1 MENKYITVAYKLY
14 VMQDGQ
20 KTLVEEATVE
30 HPFQFIS
37 GLGTTL
43 ERFETEITALKKG
56 DKFEFVIPTAEA
68 YGEYMPE
75 GVRTVSKDMFTI
87 DGVFDEERIFP
98 GAVIPLQDNEGHH
111 FYATV
116 SEVTNDTVTVDLNHP
131 HAGKDLTFEGEVVES
146 RTATNE
152 EIQEMVKWWVEK
164 DAAVVVVT
172 AEVDAVMVVV
182 MKTTVDADIATNP
195 IWKIIK
201 REKGGFFVP
210 PFLFGIFSKCL

>member
-56 DKFEFVIPTAEA
+56 DKFKFVIPTAEA

-87 DGVFDEERIFP
+87 DGVLMKNASSRELSFP
-98 GAVIPLQDNEGHH
+98 
-111 FYATV
+111 Y
-116 SEVTNDTVTVDLNHP
+116 
-131 HAGKDLTFEGEVVES
+131 
-146 RTATNE
+146 RT
-152 EIQEMVKWWVEK
+152 MR
-164 DAAVVVVT
+164 
-172 AEVDAVMVVV
+172 
-182 MKTTVDADIATNP
+182 DITSTLP
-195 IWKIIK
+195 
-201 REKGGFFVP
+201 
-210 PFLFGIFSKCL
+210 

>member
-75 GVRTVSKDMFTI
+75 GVRAWVLKKSDIKKAFHLTRSFFT
-87 DGVFDEERIFP
+87 
-98 GAVIPLQDNEGHH
+98 H
-111 FYATV
+111 
-116 SEVTNDTVTVDLNHP
+116 LN
-131 HAGKDLTFEGEVVES
+131 
-146 RTATNE
+146 
-152 EIQEMVKWWVEK
+152 
-164 DAAVVVVT
+164 
-172 AEVDAVMVVV
+172 
-182 MKTTVDADIATNP
+182 
-195 IWKIIK
+195 
-201 REKGGFFVP
+201 KG
-210 PFLFGIFSKCL
+210 STMAS

>member
-43 ERFETEITALKKG
+43 ERFETEITALNKG

-152 EIQEMVKWWVEK
+152 EIQEMVKMMSGEGCGCGCG
-164 DAAVVVVT
+164 DC
-172 AEVDAVMVVV
+172 
-182 MKTTVDADIATNP
+182 
-195 IWKIIK
+195 
-201 REKGGFFVP
+201 GG
-210 PFLFGIFSKCL
+210 GCGDGCSDENNCGCGHCH

>member
-56 DKFEFVIPTAEA
+56 DKFKFVIPTAEA

-116 SEVTNDTVTVDLNHP
+116 SEVDRKSTRLNSSH
-131 HAGKDLTFEGEVVES
+131 S
-146 RTATNE
+146 RASR
-152 EIQEMVKWWVEK
+152 MPSS
-164 DAAVVVVT
+164 A
-172 AEVDAVMVVV
+172 
-182 MKTTVDADIATNP
+182 
-195 IWKIIK
+195 
-201 REKGGFFVP
+201 
-210 PFLFGIFSKCL
+210 

>member
-116 SEVTNDTVTVDLNHP
+116 SEVT
-131 HAGKDLTFEGEVVES
+131 
-146 RTATNE
+146 TATASPSRLT
-152 EIQEMVKWWVEK
+152 WR
-164 DAAVVVVT
+164 AAGPST
-172 AEVDAVMVVV
+172 AS
-182 MKTTVDADIATNP
+182 TTQAGTACSMCSRPRLI
-195 IWKIIK
+195 
-201 REKGGFFVP
+201 
-210 PFLFGIFSKCL
+210 C

>member
-68 YGEYMPE
+68 YGEYMPK
-75 GVRTVSKDMFTI
+75 VCALYLKICSTI
-87 DGVFDEERIFP
+87 DGVFDEERYLP

-116 SEVTNDTVTVDLNHP
+116 SEVPMTL
-131 HAGKDLTFEGEVVES
+131 L
-146 RTATNE
+146 
-152 EIQEMVKWWVEK
+152 
-164 DAAVVVVT
+164 
-172 AEVDAVMVVV
+172 
-182 MKTTVDADIATNP
+182 
-195 IWKIIK
+195 
-201 REKGGFFVP
+201 
-210 PFLFGIFSKCL
+210 L

>member
-152 EIQEMVKWWVEK
+152 EIQEMEMCIRDSSYSAKLSIHSECLFSRISCVS
-164 DAAVVVVT
+164 
-172 AEVDAVMVVV
+172 
-182 MKTTVDADIATNP
+182 IASLCLQLPNT
-195 IWKIIK
+195 
-201 REKGGFFVP
+201 GTSTFT
-210 PFLFGIFSKCL
+210 FLSISEWSISK